1 VPLRARPSNG
11 AVWACFG
18 DRACQGPVKGSPMAA
33 RAGRKLFYVA
43 GVGAVWFG
51 GVGARGLGAFGAEHG
66 DELMARQSEVWACW
80 RAREG
85 GATWFLGARA
95 CYKLLAGCNGS
106 LNAMFA
112 GRWWCGV
119 RLGCLCVPTHHHRKK
134 SRYFLANPPRRARK
148 GRDPARPPD
157 CRAYTNAVPSP
168 RKELAPNVSQPCP
181 RGAQLT
187 APRPG
192 SVRNGPPG
200 PQARSAAAAPRSC
213 RAVPGTL
220 GVGARPRRP
229 PQGPAAPFSIAT
241 YRPTEI
247 WTLPDPL
254 LKKRVRGQ
262 NPPNPPAQSLNMST
276 RGCRTTW
283 FQPKRPQNDPSPS
296 TRHPP
301 QPPTGAKNQYGH
313 LIISSLE
320 NRPHLLRCGVSLYRI
335 ALS

>member
-1 VPLRARPSNG
+1 MPLRARPSNG

-106 LNAMFA
+106 LKAMFP

-213 RAVPGTL
+213 RASSGPY
-220 GVGARPRRP
+220 
-229 PQGPAAPFSIAT
+229 QGP
-241 YRPTEI
+241 
-247 WTLPDPL
+247 
-254 LKKRVRGQ
+254 
-262 NPPNPPAQSLNMST
+262 
-276 RGCRTTW
+276 
-283 FQPKRPQNDPSPS
+283 
-296 TRHPP
+296 
-301 QPPTGAKNQYGH
+301 
-313 LIISSLE
+313 
-320 NRPHLLRCGVSLYRI
+320 
-335 ALS
+335 